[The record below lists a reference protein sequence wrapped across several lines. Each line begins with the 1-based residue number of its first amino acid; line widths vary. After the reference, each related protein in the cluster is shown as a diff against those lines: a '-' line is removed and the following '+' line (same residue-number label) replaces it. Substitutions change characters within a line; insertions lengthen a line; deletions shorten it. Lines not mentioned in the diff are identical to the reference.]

1 MILRCIKITLA
12 IVLSLMFTISLA
24 KLVICLWEKIDYL
37 NNGRGDVD
45 QWLEQNQ
52 LQGYKE
58 LFKRNGKFIIK
69 IVALYRIAFFFQRLI
84 VQKVK
89 TKIMAK

>member
-24 KLVICLWEKIDYL
+24 KLVICLWEKIEYL
-37 NNGRGDVD
+37 NSGRLDVN

-52 LQGYKE
+52 LQQYE
-58 LFKRNGKFIIK
+58 NLFKENGKFAF
-69 IVALYRIAFFFQRLI
+69 VASFLLLLEG
-84 VQKVK
+84 
-89 TKIMAK
+89 